1 MGLTKWWLNPTNH
14 QFLLTQFLVKSA
26 MAAAVLFL
34 LLTVWSEDHYFL
46 KLLIYLMKAKL
57 SSFSKISFTS
67 WSCIFLRLSY
77 FFYSL
82 SMFCLKVVSSIC
94 ISFWCCLSYVSI
106 SFLYLSCV
114 DCILDLKS
122 ERAWPILS
130 CQSLSFAA
138 RIFFTSSWS
147 TPFFL
152 ASFFICFSSFLTAFS
167 SLDVADF
174 LTSDFSF
181 FSSFLTAF
189 LLSWCLWD
197 FFSFFYSASFGSSFL
212 GSSFSFGDS
221 FGFSSFGFSASLG
234 FSSSLDFSSLSFSSF
249 GFSSLDF
256 SFWDW
261 SLVGSFF
268 LCLSLFGFF
277 TSLGFY

>member
-1 MGLTKWWLNPTNH
+1 MGLTKWWLNPSSH

-26 MAAAVLFL
+26 IAAAVAFL

-46 KLLIYLMKAKL
+46 KLLIYLMKARL
-57 SSFSKISFTS
+57 SSFSKMSLTS

-77 FFYSL
+77 FFCSL

-94 ISFWCCLSYVSI
+94 ISFWCCFSYVSM
-106 SFLYLSCV
+106 SFLYLSWV

-122 ERAWPILS
+122 ERACPILS

-147 TPFFL
+147 TPFFS
-152 ASFFICFSSFLTAFS
+152 ASFLICFFSFLTAFS
-167 SLDVADF
+167 SFDVADF
-174 LTSDFSF
+174 LTSF

-197 FFSFFYSASFGSSFL
+197 LFSFFYSASFGSSFL
-212 GSSFSFGDS
+212 Q
-221 FGFSSFGFSASLG
+221 GFQLKT
-234 FSSSLDFSSLSFSSF
+234 LLH
-249 GFSSLDF
+249 
-256 SFWDW
+256 
-261 SLVGSFF
+261 
-268 LCLSLFGFF
+268 
-277 TSLGFY
+277 